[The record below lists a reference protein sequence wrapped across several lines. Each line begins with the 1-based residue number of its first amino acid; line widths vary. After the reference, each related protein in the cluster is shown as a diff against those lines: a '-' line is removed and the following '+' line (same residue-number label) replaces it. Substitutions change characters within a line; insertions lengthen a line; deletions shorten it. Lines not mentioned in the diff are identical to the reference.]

1 MANFTD
7 PLRDIFLAG
16 VGALAIGGEKAS
28 SLVGQLVEKGQITV
42 EQGKEIIAKMN
53 AQAEGQ
59 KAEIRDDIIAAQ
71 MRTMSK
77 EDRDALAAR
86 VAELAAQIDGEQQ
99 MKNEAEAEVESVET
113 VSADAAAGAA
123 AAVSESVEPK
133 E

>member
-1 MANFTD
+1 
-7 PLRDIFLAG
+7 LAG

-113 VSADAAAGAA
+113 VSADVAAGVA

>member
-113 VSADAAAGAA
+113 VSADVAAGVA